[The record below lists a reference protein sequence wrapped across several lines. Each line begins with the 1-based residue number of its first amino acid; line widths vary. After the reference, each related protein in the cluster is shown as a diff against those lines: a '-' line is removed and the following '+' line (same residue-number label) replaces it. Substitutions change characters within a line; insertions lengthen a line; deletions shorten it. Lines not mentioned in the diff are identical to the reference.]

1 MEESCQYE
9 GFIVD
14 EGVGVLGCEEVEEGV
29 WVDGSGCVSE
39 LDPIV
44 AGVGVAW
51 WSDVLMF

>member
-1 MEESCQYE
+1 MEESCQCE

-14 EGVGVLGCEEVEEGV
+14 EGVCVLGCEEVEEGV
-29 WVDGSGCVSE
+29 WVDGLGCVSE
-39 LDPIV
+39 FDPIV

>member
-14 EGVGVLGCEEVEEGV
+14 EGVGVLGCEEVEEVV
-29 WVDGSGCVSE
+29 WVDGLGCVSE
-39 LDPIV
+39 FDRIV
-44 AGVGVAW
+44 AGVGVVW